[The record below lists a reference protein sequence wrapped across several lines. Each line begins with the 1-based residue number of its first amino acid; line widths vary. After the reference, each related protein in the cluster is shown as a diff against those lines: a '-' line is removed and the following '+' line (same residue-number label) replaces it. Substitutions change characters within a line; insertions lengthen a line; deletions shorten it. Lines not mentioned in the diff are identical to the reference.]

1 MDSTWNIS
9 GAFPGVRDQKP
20 SNNGL
25 FYGTF
30 PKEMVLNTLNAVRI
44 IVFSL
49 FTIIVGITLLYVSSF
64 PKLPDP
70 FRSSAKFGINKRPKK

>member
-1 MDSTWNIS
+1 MDPTWNVL

-30 PKEMVLNTLNAVRI
+30 PKEMDLNTLNAVRSVI
-44 IVFSL
+44 FSL
-49 FTIIVGITLLYVSSF
+49 FTISVDVTLIICISIF
-64 PKLPDP
+64 PNFASP
-70 FRSSAKFGINKRPKK
+70 FQIFGKIWNK